1 MEEYKIHWPDVN
13 KSIFDMSGDNSDSS
27 TKAFVEHVINP
38 YSYSEDGQYA
48 RMFEAAADLIV
59 YARQCGIDKQ
69 HSHADSYFVPVMFMY
84 RHAIELWLKIT
95 VRELIEG
102 GQINDEKEVKQQ
114 LNRHDINKLW
124 KICRPG
130 IENRWPDGDKNILD
144 NVESILNDIYEFDPN
159 GQGLRY
165 SRQKEGGRTCQ
176 NYPKIIRLELLK
188 DAAKEVISFIGAVSG
203 CNNRGF

>member
-1 MEEYKIHWPDVN
+1 
-13 KSIFDMSGDNSDSS
+13 MSGDNSDSS
-27 TKAFVEHVINP
+27 TKAFVEHIIDP
-38 YSYSEDGQYA
+38 YAYSADGQYA

-59 YARQCGIDKQ
+59 YARQCGIDEQ
-69 HSHADSYFVPVMFMY
+69 NRHADSYFVPVMFMY

-102 GQINDEKEVKQQ
+102 DLININNEKIEDD
-114 LNRHDINKLW
+114 LGRHDINKLW
-124 KICRPG
+124 NICRPG

-144 NVESILNDIYEFDPN
+144 NVESIINDIHQFDPN

-165 SRQKEGGRTCQ
+165 SRQKDSKRKKGDRTCE

-203 CNNRGF
+203 CNNSSF